1 MHEFIV
7 RSPLFDVLCKHVT
20 VLVIENLLYS
30 SSANQCIAVL
40 VVTSFNA
47 KLYMS
52 LNIFKNTCSVIF
64 ELFHFLENQERS
76 GFWGLTYFF

>member
-47 KLYMS
+47 KVYLS
-52 LNIFKNTCSVIF
+52 LNIF
-64 ELFHFLENQERS
+64 
-76 GFWGLTYFF
+76 